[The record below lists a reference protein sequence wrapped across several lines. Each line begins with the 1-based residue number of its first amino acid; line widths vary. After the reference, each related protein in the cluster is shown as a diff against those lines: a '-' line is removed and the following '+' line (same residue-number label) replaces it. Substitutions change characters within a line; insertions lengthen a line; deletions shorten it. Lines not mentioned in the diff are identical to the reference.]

1 MEGEASPECPS
12 GLRAMDGKEDR
23 GQQDAEGER
32 EGEAHGDEPDDD
44 QKAGD
49 AESDAT
55 HGSDPGRAVTTI
67 FADIKL
73 VSL

>member
-1 MEGEASPECPS
+1 
-12 GLRAMDGKEDR
+12 MDGKEDR
-23 GQQDAEGER
+23 GQQDGEGER
-32 EGEAHGDEPDDD
+32 EGEAHCDEQDDD

-67 FADIKL
+67 FADIMIATGVTHL
-73 VSL
+73 ILNMG